1 MPVVTVSRQFAS
13 GGGEVAQEV
22 ARRLGASFVDREII
36 DEVARR
42 LGVPGEVVQEKD
54 ERGEGLVARLA
65 RSLRLSYP
73 DLAMPPEITTAL
85 FSDYGGFDDLPYAEM
100 MEQVIREAARSGNT
114 VIVGRGGAF
123 ILQDE
128 PNALHVHTY
137 APFAQRVRSIM
148 ASEGLDRAAAER
160 LVQDTDRGRARYV
173 KH

>member
-22 ARRLGASFVDREII
+22 ARRLGASFVDREIL

-73 DLAMPPEITTAL
+73 DLAMPPEMTTAL
-85 FSDYGGFDDLPYAEM
+85 FTDYQDVEDLPYAQVI
-100 MEQVIREAARSGNT
+100 EQVIRESARSGNA

-123 ILQDE
+123 ILKEE
-128 PNALHVHTY
+128 PRTLHVHTY
-137 APFAQRVRSIM
+137 AGLSHRVETAMRRH
-148 ASEGLDRAAAER
+148 GLDRAAAER
-160 LVQDTDRGRARYV
+160 
-173 KH
+173 